1 MTSKQQWQMK
11 GLCLLALKRGA
22 TAAAPGEL
30 MRAAMHVMRTSPARQ
45 ITRNNALW
53 LADSVAEFTHRQ
65 ERIRTRAAD
74 RVLQQRAER
83 NRRQDF
89 VDLMEEAK

>member
-1 MTSKQQWQMK
+1 MTSKQQWQLK

-53 LADSVAEFTHRQ
+53 LADNVAEFTHRTSAVTDGV
-65 ERIRTRAAD
+65 EANRIE
-74 RVLQQRAER
+74 L
-83 NRRQDF
+83 RRQLGRGWYD
-89 VDLMEEAK
+89 A

>member
-1 MTSKQQWQMK
+1 MTSKQQWQLK

-30 MRAAMHVMRTSPARQ
+30 MRAAMHVMRISPARQ

-53 LADSVAEFTHRQ
+53 LADSVAEFTHRKSAVTDGV
-65 ERIRTRAAD
+65 EANRIE
-74 RVLQQRAER
+74 L
-83 NRRQDF
+83 RRQLGRGWYD
-89 VDLMEEAK
+89 A

>member
-1 MTSKQQWQMK
+1 MTSKQQWQLK

-30 MRAAMHVMRTSPARQ
+30 MRAAMHVMRISPARQ

-53 LADSVAEFTHRQ
+53 LADKVAESTWNH
-65 ERIRTRAAD
+65 EAVPDSVESNRIE
-74 RVLQQRAER
+74 L
-83 NRRQDF
+83 RRQ
-89 VDLMEEAK
+89 LGKE